1 MTVLNSVGGRQFF
14 KLKRVTIGLFGI
26 VAAYLGPDDA
36 LRAKRPDGKHKR
48 VQVPPRAAVAP
59 DMAVHIKQV
68 TPEKRAIDLV
78 VKPDAVVT
86 HRNGCR
92 GIEFLKNTLG
102 KIHFGQP
109 LVRGFLR
116 CDTRKDTGHHIGKVL
131 H

>member
-1 MTVLNSVGGRQFF
+1 MKKTLKLMATLFVGAMFMGACQQ
-14 KLKRVTIGLFGI
+14 
-26 VAAYLGPDDA
+26 AEEP
-36 LRAKRPDGKHKR
+36 
-48 VQVPPRAAVAP
+48 AVE
-59 DMAVHIKQV
+59 QGQ
-68 TPEKRAIDLV
+68 
-78 VKPDAVVT
+78 PDAVVT

-102 KIHFGQP
+102 KVHFGQP